1 MRPINTIVK
10 EIQLKIKDTPLDIKC
25 LFIFAFLMTIASSYI
40 HLESNKDLYKK
51 IIPYTGWSPG
61 REYMSL
67 LLFIPLYFLTIKDS
81 NKTNIIVRSL
91 CLVFLG
97 LSLFSGVADY
107 NLIVPEDYT
116 SSNPYL
122 RYDSLTPIF
131 TIALPLFWI
140 IVIASGL
147 IISYRRGNQKRK
159 GTLA

>member
-1 MRPINTIVK
+1 MKPINEIVK
-10 EIQLKIKDTPLDIKC
+10 VVQLKIKDTPLDIKL
-25 LFIFAFLMTIASSYI
+25 LFVFSFLMTIASSYI

-67 LLFIPLYFLTIKDS
+67 LLFIPLYILTIKDPK
-81 NKTNIIVRSL
+81 KTNIIVRSL

-140 IVIASGL
+140 I
-147 IISYRRGNQKRK
+147 IISSALLISFLKNNQKSIS
-159 GTLA
+159 